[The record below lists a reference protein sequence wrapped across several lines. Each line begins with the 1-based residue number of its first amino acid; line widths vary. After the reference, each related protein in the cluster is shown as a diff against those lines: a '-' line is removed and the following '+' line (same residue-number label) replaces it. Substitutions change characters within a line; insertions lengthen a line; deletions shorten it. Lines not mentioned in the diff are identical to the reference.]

1 MFITEAIAATEA
13 ATPTEAAVPTVE
25 ASPMAAFWVQLI
37 LVFAIFYF
45 LLIRP
50 QKKKMKAHENMLNAI
65 KPKDKII
72 TGGGIYG
79 TVVKANGDVL
89 TVEIANGVEIKISRA
104 TVREVD
110 SGQIVK

>member
-13 ATPTEAAVPTVE
+13 AAPATE
-25 ASPMAAFWVQLI
+25 ASPMAGFLVQLI

-50 QKKKMKAHENMLNAI
+50 QQKKMREHENMLNAI

-79 TVVKANGDVL
+79 TVVRAEGDVL
-89 TVEIANGVEIKISRA
+89 TVEIAQGVDVKISRA

-110 SGQIVK
+110 SGKIIG

>member
-13 ATPTEAAVPTVE
+13 AAPATE
-25 ASPMAAFWVQLI
+25 ASPMAGFLVQLI
-37 LVFAIFYF
+37 LVFIIFYF

-50 QKKKMKAHENMLNAI
+50 QQKKMKEHENMLNAI
-65 KPKDKII
+65 KPKDKIV

-79 TVVKANGDVL
+79 TVVRAEGDVL
-89 TVEIANGVEIKISRA
+89 TVEIAQGVEVKISRA

-110 SGQIVK
+110 SGTIIR

>member
-13 ATPTEAAVPTVE
+13 AAAAEP
-25 ASPMAAFWVQLI
+25 SPMAGFIVQLI

-50 QKKKMKAHENMLNAI
+50 QQKKMKEHENMLNAI
-65 KPKDKII
+65 QPKDEII

-79 TVVKANGDVL
+79 RVTKADGDSL
-89 TVEIANGVEIKISRA
+89 TVEIAKGVEIKVSRA
-104 TVREVD
+104 TVRDVVSET
-110 SGQIVK
+110 KK

>member
-1 MFITEAIAATEA
+1 MFITEAIAATETA
-13 ATPTEAAVPTVE
+13 APATE
-25 ASPMAAFWVQLI
+25 ASPMAGFLVQLI

-50 QKKKMKAHENMLNAI
+50 QQKKMKEHENKLNAI
-65 KPKDKII
+65 KPKDKIV

-89 TVEIANGVEIKISRA
+89 TVEIATGVEVKISRA

-110 SGQIVK
+110 SGEMVK